1 MGEEEE
7 GCDWGRGRGRVS
19 LGEGWCRCSGGS
31 EETPSSMAA
40 AVADTTLLLSHNK
53 WSWDRDRLGF
63 GGWPLS
69 WFSMEVVVGEGVWL
83 SLLSLVVVAVVVVRV
98 EWLLIGPSFTC
109 DDEEEE
115 EEDDVTCGG
124 GGDAGREECGC

>member
-7 GCDWGRGRGRVS
+7 GCDWGRGRGRLS

-31 EETPSSMAA
+31 EETPNSMAA

-69 WFSMEVVVGEGVWL
+69 WFSMEVVVGEGVLLL
-83 SLLSLVVVAVVVVRV
+83 SVVVVWLLSLVLVVVVRV
-98 EWLLIGPSFTC
+98 ELLLIGPSFAL
-109 DDEEEE
+109 DEEEE
-115 EEDDVTCGG
+115 DVTCGG